1 MAPLSYNNNGDGD
14 DVNMIEFRSGTSG
27 KDWFA
32 RHKDQESTPFE
43 NLVEALEP

>member
-1 MAPLSYNNNGDGD
+1 MAPLSYNNNGED
-14 DVNMIEFRSGTSG
+14 NMIEYKSGTSG

-43 NLVEALEP
+43 NLVDALEP